1 MLLLVKSLDAVAS
14 VFVLT
19 EVVLILGGVE
29 LGCFVPSTVGSI
41 ALQLVHWVLRYV
53 SYDIPMCLI
62 GVESAHPRRLRPRRF
77 PWQQLRWARCTSSWS
92 GIVSV

>member
-1 MLLLVKSLDAVAS
+1 MVEICTMLLLVKSLDAVAS

-41 ALQLVHWVLRYV
+41 AL
-53 SYDIPMCLI
+53 
-62 GVESAHPRRLRPRRF
+62 
-77 PWQQLRWARCTSSWS
+77 
-92 GIVSV
+92 